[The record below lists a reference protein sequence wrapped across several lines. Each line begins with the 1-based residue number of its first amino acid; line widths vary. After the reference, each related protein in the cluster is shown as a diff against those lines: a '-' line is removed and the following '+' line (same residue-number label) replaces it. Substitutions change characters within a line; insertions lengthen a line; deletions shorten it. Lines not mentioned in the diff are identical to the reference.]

1 MLDINDVD
9 SELLDYIKYWLT
21 VYKIPQGKQEN
32 KFGYN
37 GEFQNSVKITFFFI
51 ILECYLYMLFTL
63 LVTNFHSFFPIQKR
77 IQELMTDTHC
87 YWKALVNGTTK
98 SEIST

>member
-1 MLDINDVD
+1 MLDINDVE

-37 GEFQNSVKITFFFI
+37 GEYQNSVNITDIFYNTRMLLIYATYI
-51 ILECYLYMLFTL
+51 I
-63 LVTNFHSFFPIQKR
+63 TN
-77 IQELMTDTHC
+77 
-87 YWKALVNGTTK
+87 
-98 SEIST
+98 